1 MNIHWLSGL
10 VLVALLSGCGHHD
23 HGHSD
28 HEHSGSDQHAD
39 HEPELPTEKFTHYT
53 EHTELFVEFPRL
65 VVGQTSTFAAHI
77 SQLPSFDALTEGR
90 VSVILAANQQ
100 AVQRFEMDR
109 PTQAGIFRPEVT
121 PVQAGLYALTIE
133 IQQKTLISRHELGQV
148 RVYADR
154 TEALADTS
162 PAMPTGILFSKEQQ
176 WKTDFATTEVIEGQL
191 SDSLS
196 VFGTLAANPNHE
208 AQLSAVAT
216 GQLNLVN
223 GRWSVGQWVEAG
235 TLLAYVQPQL
245 SGDRDLAS
253 LQSAFKKATAQ
264 WELAQK
270 AAVRTEK
277 LYQEGVTSQKA
288 WQDAQANL
296 RFAEAE
302 REATTQRLKQ
312 LGQGS
317 TGIPIVAPL
326 SGQLLSVPP
335 STGAYVNAGDVLFH
349 LVDSRQ
355 TWLRLSVP
363 ESQVS
368 QINALTGLA
377 LNLPNHPVIELP
389 LNDKTRVIQRF
400 SAVDPQTRMATLLIA
415 TEALPQGLP
424 LGLAIKAEL
433 WHGQARK
440 QRMIPAASLIE
451 EGGLYRVYRQLDAE
465 QFEVVWVKVGRRQG
479 HWVEILDGL
488 ALGDRVVSTG
498 AYWVKL
504 ASLSNQSI
512 GHGHAH

>member
-1 MNIHWLSGL
+1 MNIYWLSGFA
-10 VLVALLSGCGHHD
+10 LVALLSGCGHHD
-23 HGHSD
+23 HSD
-28 HEHSGSDQHAD
+28 HAHSGHEHHAD
-39 HEPELPTEKFTHYT
+39 QEPELPTEKITHYT
-53 EHTELFVEFPRL
+53 EHSELFVEFPRL
-65 VVGQTSTFAAHI
+65 LVGQPSVFAAHI
-77 SQLPSFDALTEGR
+77 SQLPSFEALTEGR

-100 AVQRFEMDR
+100 TDQRFETDR

-121 PVQAGLYALTIE
+121 PVQAGLYTLTIE
-133 IQQKTLISRHELGQV
+133 IQQKTGISRHELGQV

-162 PAMPTGILFSKEQQ
+162 PEMPTGIFFSKEQQ
-176 WKTDFATTEVIEGQL
+176 WKTDFATTEVSEGQL

-415 TEALPQGLP
+415 SEALPQGLP